1 MHALLPELALDRQTG
16 LTAGARRHATIPRSR
31 RTGLRQTAAL
41 ALARTSRLSAAGVR
55 RLDARIADD
64 LARPLVPCDGV

>member
-1 MHALLPELALDRQTG
+1 MHAHLHDLVRDRQTE
-16 LTAGARRHATIPRSR
+16 LAAEARRHASVPRSR
-31 RTGLRQTAAL
+31 RAGLRHAAAL
-41 ALARTSRLSAAGVR
+41 ALARISRLSAAGVR

>member
-1 MHALLPELALDRQTG
+1 MHAFLPDLAHDRQAG
-16 LTAGARRHATIPRSR
+16 LAAEARRHATAPRSPR
-31 RTGLRQTAAL
+31 SGLRHTVAL
-41 ALARTSRLSAAGVR
+41 ALARISRLSAAGVR